1 MLVALDLIQQRICL
15 EGQRIILTGNV
26 TLQAGSTVL
35 AVFLDF
41 IRTELRCRPE
51 RNFGTVGLCK
61 FREDL
66 KMLLLA
72 PR

>member
-35 AVFLDF
+35 AVF
-41 IRTELRCRPE
+41 IQTELRYDGRPE

-66 KMLLLA
+66 KMSC
-72 PR
+72 